1 MEQQTKTIRELVANW
16 FQAMDNDTFQ
26 HYALKYEHLIG
37 EDRQVTAAIKEV
49 IYLSENPQTE
59 TIKEVDLTDAS
70 RLNDN
75 TLYKFFRD
83 ENAAL
88 KQRIKEL
95 EREVIG
101 LRKNKETYY

>member
-1 MEQQTKTIRELVANW
+1 MNQPKGKGI
-16 FQAMDNDTFQ
+16 F
-26 HYALKYEHLIG
+26 ALIPEI
-37 EDRQVTAAIKEV
+37 E
-49 IYLSENPQTE
+49 
-59 TIKEVDLTDAS
+59 KEVDLTDAS

-101 LRKNKETYY
+101 LRKNNETNY

>member
-1 MEQQTKTIRELVANW
+1 MKKPKGKGI
-16 FQAMDNDTFQ
+16 F
-26 HYALKYEHLIG
+26 ALIPEIEK
-37 EDRQVTAAIKEV
+37 D
-49 IYLSENPQTE
+49 
-59 TIKEVDLTDAS
+59 VDLTDAS

-95 EREVIG
+95 EREVIS
-101 LRKNKETYY
+101 LRKNNSTHY

>member
-1 MEQQTKTIRELVANW
+1 MTQPKGKGI
-16 FQAMDNDTFQ
+16 F
-26 HYALKYEHLIG
+26 ALIPE
-37 EDRQVTAAIKEV
+37 
-49 IYLSENPQTE
+49 TE
-59 TIKEVDLTDAS
+59 KEVDLTDAS

>member
-1 MEQQTKTIRELVANW
+1 MNQQKGKGI
-16 FQAMDNDTFQ
+16 F
-26 HYALKYEHLIG
+26 ALIPE
-37 EDRQVTAAIKEV
+37 
-49 IYLSENPQTE
+49 TE
-59 TIKEVDLTDAS
+59 KEVDLTDAS

-95 EREVIG
+95 EREVIS
-101 LRKNKETYY
+101 LRKNNSTHY